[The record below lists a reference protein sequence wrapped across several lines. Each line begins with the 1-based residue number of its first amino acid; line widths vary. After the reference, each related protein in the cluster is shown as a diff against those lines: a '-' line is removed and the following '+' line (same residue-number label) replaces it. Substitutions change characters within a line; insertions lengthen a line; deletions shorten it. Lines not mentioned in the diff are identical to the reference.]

1 LSAAGVLQEHQAE
14 DVRVLRVGPLI
25 DICEWFVL
33 GTGRNK
39 RHLRALAED
48 VRLALKADGALLPG
62 REGIRDEN
70 WTLLDFGN
78 VVVHVFSPEARGFY
92 SLDALWSDAEALEVP
107 DPA

>member
-1 LSAAGVLQEHQAE
+1 M
-14 DVRVLRVGPLI
+14 LRVGPLI